1 MQSESGLGIGVE
13 RLRSNGKRVY
23 ALAHKRSV
31 VEQCL
36 MPGASVAGVALAH
49 GINANLV
56 RKWIDK
62 HKAVGR
68 LVSASLLPVTIDG
81 TELQAT
87 KHPRPARPRP
97 AASDPSCLIEV
108 EVHDARVRLYG
119 AVDAERLRCI
129 FDALRTRP

>member
-23 ALAHKRSV
+23 AFAHKRSV

-36 MPGASVAGVALAH
+36 RPGASVAGVALAH

-62 HKAVGR
+62 YKAEGR
-68 LVSASLLPVTIDG
+68 PVSASLLPVTIDG
-81 TELQAT
+81 TQLQTT
-87 KHPRPARPRP
+87 KQPRPARARS
-97 AASDPSCLIEV
+97 AAGGPSCLIEV

>member
-56 RKWIDK
+56 RRWIVQ
-62 HKAVGR
+62 HRSGR
-68 LVSASLLPVTIDG
+68 LFRVPAMLPVTLSAPTALLSPTG
-81 TELQAT
+81 A
-87 KHPRPARPRP
+87 KHPAAAGVIEIELEAARIVVRGVVDGAALKAVLEALAPR
-97 AASDPSCLIEV
+97 
-108 EVHDARVRLYG
+108 
-119 AVDAERLRCI
+119 
-129 FDALRTRP
+129 

>member
-1 MQSESGLGIGVE
+1 MQSESGPGIGVE

-23 ALAHKRSV
+23 APAHKRSV

-62 HKAVGR
+62 HKAQGR
-68 LVSASLLPVTIDG
+68 PLSASLLPVTVAG
-81 TELQAT
+81 TQQQAS
-87 KHPRPARPRP
+87 KQPQPARPRP
-97 AASDPSCLIEV
+97 AASVPSSLIEV
-108 EVHDARVRLYG
+108 EVHGARVRLYG
-119 AVDAERLRCI
+119 PVDAERLRCI
-129 FDALRTRP
+129 FEALTARP

>member
-23 ALAHKRSV
+23 APAHKRSV

-36 MPGASVAGVALAH
+36 RPGASVAGVALAH

-62 HKAVGR
+62 YKAEGR
-68 LVSASLLPVTIDG
+68 ESSTTLLPVIITAAG
-81 TELQAT
+81 SQSMKQPL
-87 KHPRPARPRP
+87 PARPRP
-97 AASDPSCLIEV
+97 AASALSCLIEV
-108 EVHDARVRLYG
+108 EVHGARVRLYG
-119 AVDAERLRCI
+119 PVDAERLRCI
-129 FDALRTRP
+129 FDALAVRP

>member
-23 ALAHKRSV
+23 AVAHKRSV

-36 MPGASVAGVALAH
+36 RPGASVAGVALAH

-62 HKAVGR
+62 HKAQGQST
-68 LVSASLLPVTIDG
+68 LLLPVTVAG
-81 TELQAT
+81 AQ
-87 KHPRPARPRP
+87 PQPARQQRIAQPRR
-97 AASDPSCLIEV
+97 AVSASSCLIEV
-108 EVHDARVRLYG
+108 EVHGSCVRLFG
-119 AVDAERLRCI
+119 PVDGEALRCI
-129 FDALRTRP
+129 FDALAPRR